1 MASLLSAVVA
11 IKDCIA
17 LNGSCGCVLA
27 QFLAQSESLSL
38 TATQL
43 LYIVKRFLIPEGYVV
58 TGPSGY
64 TFQNSGE
71 ITVDALNE
79 SICFAP
85 DFERWKAWGIES
97 SGEVP
102 SNDCNDLA
110 AVEVIAAA
118 RYRGCL
124 LSELVDGLNYRQDNS
139 KIERKVPKSRESLSK
154 KRSRVDDEALGD
166 DENELATEI
175 KPERVKI
182 RGFPRFSLA
191 NIHPYADK
199 VVVSGTV
206 IKRIVLPSR
215 GNLASVTGPAPVTP
229 RSKHTF

>member
-1 MASLLSAVVA
+1 MLDLRYSIKKISLLFDS
-11 IKDCIA
+11 
-17 LNGSCGCVLA
+17 
-27 QFLAQSESLSL
+27 Q
-38 TATQL
+38 
-43 LYIVKRFLIPEGYVV
+43 
-58 TGPSGY
+58 
-64 TFQNSGE
+64 
-71 ITVDALNE
+71 
-79 SICFAP
+79 ICFAP

-110 AVEVIAAA
+110 AVEVIAAT

-124 LSELVDGLNYRQDNS
+124 LSELVDGLNYRQDHS
-139 KIERKVPKSRESLSK
+139 KMGRKVPKSRESLSK
-154 KRSRVDDEALGD
+154 KRSRVDDGD
-166 DENELATEI
+166 DDNELANEI
-175 KPERVKI
+175 KAERVKI

-215 GNLASVTGPAPVTP
+215 GNIASVTSPKPVIP
-229 RSKHTF
+229 RSKHTFAALLHLRRFACEYEPADDGLEFHAGEDVKESVFLFIRRVLQMRAKGGSMAMGDLG